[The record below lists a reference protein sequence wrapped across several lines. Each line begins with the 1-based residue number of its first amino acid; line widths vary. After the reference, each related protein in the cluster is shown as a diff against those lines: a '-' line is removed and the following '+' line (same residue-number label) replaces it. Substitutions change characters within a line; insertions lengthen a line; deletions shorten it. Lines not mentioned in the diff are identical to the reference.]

1 MLRIRPRAGRAVV
14 WHSANRTSGH
24 GIATAWHGGCAV
36 AEGGAE
42 PRLVLQFFKAWLAMG
57 AEVIPMHLHILSVIL
72 HIKQTGGHENYSTT
86 CG

>member
-14 WHSANRTSGH
+14 WHSASHTSGR

-42 PRLVLQFFKAWLAMG
+42 SRLVLQFFKARLAMG
-57 AEVIPMHLHILSVIL
+57 AAPRPSPIFHAPLHILLVIL
-72 HIKQTGGHENYSTT
+72 HN
-86 CG
+86 